1 MKAFIGIVLNMGVI
15 RLTRIKDYW
24 STLQTCNVPFFRQVM
39 SRNRFSQ
46 IFNVLHIGEIETTS
60 KMDKVQEFI
69 DLILEIS
76 QPLYALEKEI
86 ALDES
91 IVPFTGRTSFKQ
103 YVKNKPNPWG
113 LKVYALSGS
122 KSGYMHNILVYA
134 GKQTPLLPLPT
145 HSHTTKVVLTLV
157 DYLRDKGHDLYTD
170 RFYTSVELADELTKM
185 GFSITG
191 TIQKNRKFLPTKIKK
206 LSKMSKGSVI
216 TFRKKEKMLLA
227 WMDERIVFMLSTK
240 YSNNM
245 VDIQTR
251 LVVLLMFVYVVITF
265 YSRGKSRVV
274 KKPEVVAEY
283 NQFMLGVDKIDQM
296 MSYYSFV
303 RKSIKWWRKVFFWL
317 LDMSVV
323 NSFIIYRHTLSDGNQ
338 SKTQVREAHLDFRR
352 SIINELVKPL
362 VTTTTPPP
370 LITDSLQ
377 WLNGRTLFLK
387 K

>member
-1 MKAFIGIVLNMGVI
+1 
-15 RLTRIKDYW
+15 
-24 STLQTCNVPFFRQVM
+24 
-39 SRNRFSQ
+39 
-46 IFNVLHIGEIETTS
+46 
-60 KMDKVQEFI
+60 
-69 DLILEIS
+69 
-76 QPLYALEKEI
+76 
-86 ALDES
+86 
-91 IVPFTGRTSFKQ
+91 
-103 YVKNKPNPWG
+103 
-113 LKVYALSGS
+113 
-122 KSGYMHNILVYA
+122 MHNILVYA

-157 DYLRDKGHDLYTD
+157 DYMRDKGHDLYTD

-206 LSKMSKGSVI
+206 LSTMSKGSVI

-227 WMDERIVFMLSTK
+227 WMDKRIVFMLSTK

-265 YSRGKSRVV
+265 YSRDKSRVV

-303 RKSIKWWRKVFFWL
+303 RKSIKWWRKVYNLGLEAFLHAMETLNWTVRV
-317 LDMSVV
+317 SVLV
-323 NSFIIYRHTLSDGNQ
+323 EEQGQPSFLIKNAPQTTWGCRCSARSGCSKFLGNSSMGP
-338 SKTQVREAHLDFRR
+338 
-352 SIINELVKPL
+352 NE
-362 VTTTTPPP
+362 VTCCGHFVT
-370 LITDSLQ
+370 
-377 WLNGRTLFLK
+377 K
-387 K
+387 